1 MVDQILN
8 QIKENSEK
16 NQQLIPKPSEFPVV
30 EHAIAVL
37 YQQTYIATLI
47 GLPNAS
53 LIMQGVLMEEF
64 VKYLHYHFNKK
75 EFNGKLE
82 YLIKRCHEDN
92 LFSKDKERNEK
103 YFTFFD
109 NFRKLVRN
117 TQIHFL
123 SKKQTKGMGVRGMK
137 ITIPTLSDGSIDGSK
152 FLQTLGDA
160 KKNFGTMSETLWT
173 DENPGIRNVLKF
185 KLDENTYL
193 QQFVELHKVLLELN
207 KEHNLD
213 YKENT
218 RKL

>member
-1 MVDQILN
+1 MVDQIMN
-8 QIKENSEK
+8 IINGNATKNKEI
-16 NQQLIPKPSEFPVV
+16 IPKPSEFPIT

-37 YQQTYIATLI
+37 YQQTYITTLI

-64 VKYLHYHFNKK
+64 VKYLYYHFNKK
-75 EFNGKLE
+75 EFKGELKD
-82 YLIKRCHEDN
+82 LIKECSEN
-92 LFSKDKERNEK
+92 KIFSQDKERNEK

-117 TQIHFL
+117 IQIHFL

-137 ITIPTLSDGSIDGSK
+137 ITIPHLPDGSIDGSK
-152 FLQTLGDA
+152 FLNSLDDA
-160 KKNFGTMSETLWT
+160 KKNFNAKSEILWT
-173 DENPGIRNVLKF
+173 DENPGIANVLKF

-207 KEHNLD
+207 QEHNLD
-213 YKENT
+213 YK
-218 RKL
+218 

>member
-8 QIKENSEK
+8 IINETASK
-16 NQQLIPKPSEFPVV
+16 NKQLIPKPSEFPIT

-37 YQQTYIATLI
+37 YQQTYITTLI

-53 LIMQGVLMEEF
+53 LIMQSVLMEEF
-64 VKYLHYHFNKK
+64 VKYLYYHFNKK
-75 EFNGKLE
+75 EFKGRLE
-82 YLIKRCHEDN
+82 DLIKGCHDN
-92 LFSKDKERNEK
+92 NIFSKDKERNEK

-137 ITIPTLSDGSIDGSK
+137 ITIPHLPDGSIDGSK
-152 FLQTLGDA
+152 FLNTLDDA
-160 KKNFGTMSETLWT
+160 KNNFNTKSEILWI
-173 DENPGIRNVLKF
+173 DENLGIANVLKF

-193 QQFVELHKVLLELN
+193 QQFVELHNVLLGLN

-213 YKENT
+213 YKEKNNG
-218 RKL
+218 